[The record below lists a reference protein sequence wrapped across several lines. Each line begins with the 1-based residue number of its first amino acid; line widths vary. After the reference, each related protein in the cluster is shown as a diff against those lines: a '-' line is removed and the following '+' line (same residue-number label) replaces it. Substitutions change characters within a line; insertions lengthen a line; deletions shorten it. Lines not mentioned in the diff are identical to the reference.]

1 MKMTISL
8 AYINATVVAGC
19 LLLTPPG
26 ICAQAGQAPMVVVSN
41 ANAGQIS
48 LIYPPDKIN
57 DFVQLPLPPLPYPLH
72 EKIWFSPDYQFA
84 YLSSPQGWLI
94 KLALATHQ
102 IQQQVRVGQL
112 TSGIALS
119 HDGRFL
125 MVANMQPMTLVA
137 IDTGNFSVIRTFEVK
152 DKNGAASGVAAIHT
166 ASARKSFIAVMADI
180 PELWELSYDDHAEPI
195 YEAWVHDYKMGEG
208 LAVRGPFPPRRIIC
222 EKQLSHVIF
231 DANFIHAIG
240 ADSEGQMQ
248 VINLNIRRKIRDL
261 HLSSAVQPDAGA
273 IWQWQQHPVLVV
285 PHSTEAKLSLIDM
298 QAWNILG
305 EIKLEDKAR
314 KLTEHTHSDYAW
326 VSDNDS
332 AATQATAYANKPN
345 HIQMIDKKTLRLL
358 AQVPAPLNNSSVPL
372 AWSFDGRF
380 VLLRSNI
387 EKNPWRIV
395 DSKTLEPVQPIPP
408 E

>member
-1 MKMTISL
+1 
-8 AYINATVVAGC
+8 
-19 LLLTPPG
+19 
-26 ICAQAGQAPMVVVSN
+26 MVVVSD
-41 ANAGQIS
+41 AKAGQIS
-48 LIYPPDKIN
+48 LIYQQDKIK
-57 DFVQLPLPPLPYPLH
+57 DFVSLPLPPLPYPLH
-72 EKIWFSPDYQFA
+72 KKIWLSPDHQFA
-84 YLSSPQGWLI
+84 FLSSPQGWLI

-102 IQQQVRVGQL
+102 IQEQIRVGQL

-125 MVANMQPMTLVA
+125 MVANTQPMTLVA
-137 IDTGNFSVIRTFEVK
+137 IDTASFFVIRTFEVT
-152 DKNGAASGVAAIHT
+152 DKNGVASGVAAIHT

-180 PELWELSYDDHAEPI
+180 PELWELSYDEHALPI

-240 ADSEGQMQ
+240 ADIEGQMQ

-285 PHSTEAKLSLIDM
+285 PHSTEEKLSLIDM

-314 KLTEHTHSDYAW
+314 KLTDHTNSDFAW
-326 VSDNDS
+326 ISDNDS
-332 AATQATAYANKPN
+332 AATHASTFTNKRSS
-345 HIQMIDKKTLRLL
+345 IQVIDKKTLSLL
-358 AQVPAPLNNSSVPL
+358 ARVPAPLNNSSVPL
-372 AWSFDGRF
+372 AWSSNGRF
-380 VLLRSNI
+380 ALLRSNT
-387 EKNPWRIV
+387 EKTPWWIV
-395 DSKTLEPVQPIPP
+395 DTKTLEPVQPMPTK
-408 E
+408 